1 VLLQIGCG
9 LGVDDTE
16 KRRSEEILR
25 AVAAA
30 ATADYEGLQQM
41 KFQKTST
48 TRTLSAAAS
57 TKECVEKLQKALEAE
72 ELGLNKEAKKAKG
85 ELAGHL
91 NETIGVEATEMKQ
104 ALHNA
109 LIAVYTSLHDRYQQV
124 QTHATAMMEA
134 LTAEIEGP
142 AGKGSNITAE
152 FVLQQIIAKTA
163 YQLAINKQPDL
174 TREHWD
180 APAITCMLQYPI
192 ADKDVAAFYRNTVC
206 RECTLQADGCYCG
219 IGDFDEDLEEW
230 KNYNGP
236 TSAYKHEK
244 TCLPQHWDT
253 PGGFEFEDAVLSELT
268 DMLLANAQGQAFNEA
283 DDDDKDV
290 TQSSLIALN
299 TILAGP
305 HLCVDHCEDHVV
317 SQSGWGVNTTP
328 YGDNYWQ
335 FNLAQDKF
343 KRRSFE
349 TRYHCSCDL
358 AGWTATATSFGATY
372 VRTCTHPWRDA
383 TDSWEPTQFRVYR
396 KMEGMTLTL
405 GFPKPR
411 AEDYP
416 TRQFDPQCPT
426 VGGTGDHIGVFDWS
440 RDEEGEDEGA
450 MRAKFNPTHFAH
462 WSKACDSQLEERLAY
477 KETRQ
482 ENAEQCALADR
493 ESGSNLCEWNC
504 VDAGGG
510 HRSNKNRE
518 EWKGRIDF
526 EDKQLSRVE
535 RAYINYMK
543 QKSMYHN
550 HTTGHSA
557 LQSAKKMV
565 MAKIDALVK
574 SKEHIKVYEVELD
587 TLQDD
592 EMRRIADIKEEF
604 ESLAADWL
612 QLATYHCCDI
622 VQGNT
627 VECEDATDHLMQ
639 PINNVFP
646 NALKKPDPARDCTRR
661 LL

>member
-134 LTAEIEGP
+134 LTAEIEDP
-142 AGKGSNITAE
+142 AGRGSNVTAE

-163 YQLAINKQPDL
+163 YQLAVNKNPDL
-174 TREHWD
+174 TREHWED
-180 APAITCMLQYPI
+180 PANWSQ
-192 ADKDVAAFYRNTVC
+192 D
-206 RECTLQADGCYCG
+206 
-219 IGDFDEDLEEW
+219 
-230 KNYNGP
+230 
-236 TSAYKHEK
+236 
-244 TCLPQHWDT
+244 
-253 PGGFEFEDAVLSELT
+253 GGFEFEDSVLNELT
-268 DMLLANAQGQAFNEA
+268 DMLLANAQGQAYNNA
-283 DDDDKDV
+283 DDADKDA
-290 TQSSLIALN
+290 TQTSLIALN

-305 HLCVDHCEDHVV
+305 ELCLDHCEHTVV
-317 SQSGWGVNTTP
+317 SQSGWGTNKTP
-328 YGDNYWQ
+328 YGAPQDWQ
-335 FNLAQDKF
+335 FDLTRDDF
-343 KRRSFE
+343 YRRSFE

-358 AGWTATATSFGATY
+358 ADWTATAEYYSATY
-372 VRTCTHPWRDA
+372 SDTCAIPWRNL
-383 TDSWEPTQFRVYR
+383 TNSHIFKPQQFQIKHVFVDWGY
-396 KMEGMTLTL
+396 
-405 GFPKPR
+405 PR
-411 AEDYP
+411 PRPEDYAG
-416 TRQFDPQCPT
+416 QFHPVCDKI
-426 VGGTGDHIGVFDWS
+426 GDWAPGFVSWS
-440 RDEEGEDEGA
+440 RDEEGA
-450 MRAKFNPTHFAH
+450 MRPTLNPTDEER
-462 WSKACDSQLEERLAY
+462 WTMACHSQLEYRLAY
-477 KETRQ
+477 KETR
-482 ENAEQCALADR
+482 EDTEGQCALQDPR
-493 ESGSNLCEWNC
+493 QGPRNLCQWNC
-504 VDAGGG
+504 VDAGTG
-510 HRSNKNRE
+510 HPSNKNRE